1 MKDNILLKK
10 LDYHHN
16 LSKIIYDKI
25 DNNGNKTS
33 FNAEYVIKDLI
44 RRHKNT
50 PDDIYENNKNIII
63 TQDLTENNGSK
74 CFNIINKA
82 TLDKVLLNN
91 NQFCYEYIT
100 SKKNIWYK
108 LPIDIEYQL
117 NKRPDNDDEIN
128 KTLKEIIKDI
138 IDFLNEN
145 LIDANSKKLNYDD
158 YLITNSS
165 GYKNENLYR
174 YSYHIILN
182 VILKWENAKDIG
194 KLLTD
199 EVFSKY
205 NTKYVDVN
213 NTNVI
218 DPSIYSTARSFR
230 MIYQTKR
237 GSDRINRPLYDN
249 ELPSK
254 YLVGL
259 YENNTDITKYS
270 VITKIKT
277 DTYDISN
284 KIEEKFIDKL
294 TEIKK
299 DLGIN
304 ENRDFTK
311 DTLSLDYIS
320 CLLFTIPND
329 IHKIQ
334 RGDWCKIIGNIFG
347 IVQLVKNN
355 IKDIECFSG
364 FKNKINID
372 DIDNHFI
379 NIITKWTIEGYD
391 NYIKKNNI
399 YNTYNLIK
407 LKTIAKENGI
417 KNFSKLNKQELIN
430 SLNPD
435 KIVREPD
442 EKHFE
447 EVKKVWKS
455 YNNYENFK
463 AYENY
468 YKVSL
473 WRLEKQ
479 ARTFNSKITKN
490 WEIHNLIPKQI
501 NLDNQDFYENKE
513 YPDFGTDKFI
523 DDTISFIVIY
533 FQIFMGGNKT
543 GFSIDV
549 LFYYMEKSGYSVLF
563 VLPRVLLTNSITDRI
578 NNDDRNK
585 DGEYKF
591 YSYMNSR
598 NQVDMSIFN
607 DDYKNKRNI
616 ISLPS
621 IHKLEKTY
629 DILVFD
635 ELDTSCDLLL
645 ADIYKGNKIKVVNTL
660 NRLIDNAKKIL
671 FLEALPSP
679 RSIYFTKYVLNRK
692 DSNKCLTYLS
702 NKLRFKQKYIL
713 RTSYKHHNK
722 DPVRHKFLEELYL
735 CLKNGM
741 KVNGCIT
748 NRDFANS
755 IGEEL
760 TKRGFKILIIDAYN
774 KSKNSKYCINGGK
787 KITEEKFDAVFWTT
801 TGAVGWSEENDNY
814 WNVRFGYYQ
823 AETGR
828 EKYSISVNIFLQSL
842 MRCRYTN
849 NIDNDEWEEVSND
862 DDDID
867 ISKYLDEID
876 KQYNGDFTLKDCYTN
891 LDNTIHH
898 NYLFLSLP
906 QNLEK
911 NMSLDTIDISK
922 KFDMIKD
929 IDVKNLSKDLQGI
942 TNEKEVNKIIDW
954 ESKYINGDAK
964 KEFIENYDEIEDEY
978 TTKIK
983 YSTTNDDN
991 IFTIDET
998 IITKL
1003 EKTDLLFDKETYN
1016 FLKEMYVL
1024 NTYLNN
1030 INSKY
1035 FEEYLRETILKI
1047 GNIWEDTDVIRKF
1060 AKNDK
1065 DIIDKQLTKI
1075 DYEIDNEEI
1084 KKQIKNNHITDN
1096 SLYEFYQELDKRDEN
1111 GRADL
1116 KYDTIKMSKIE
1127 QLFISYTYFNIDKMY
1142 DTNDDYEDNKLDY
1155 EKKFETLVSDLL
1167 NDRVSGKVI
1176 RNLILYYHNKVNHFN
1191 KSKLNYIYHT
1201 IKFINDEI
1209 IDLDS
1214 LFKSNKED
1222 KYDDKGKCI
1231 GCNFTDIKI
1240 DGLKIINNETKITEL
1255 YNDYMLKEGIK
1266 TPLYIGKTSSI
1277 NKDLVRFTKTTKSKL
1292 EFLLFELFGIKM
1304 DNLPNRRKVRKE
1316 GKEIKFYDY
1325 IVYYDDKDYAFGNI
1339 HNYLEYFNFDRRLEL
1354 IKNEK
1359 LQFIPDSDDEDDECE
1374 DDEAERLMS
1383 ERRFEI
1389 ARMFEV
1395 AREKENLE
1403 KKEKENLEKK
1413 NRIDDEIEW
1422 YKENGTTKEGASKEY
1437 AKYLQRL

>member
-1 MKDNILLKK
+1 MIENIDLRQR
-10 LDYHHN
+10 LDYTQN
-16 LSKIIYDKI
+16 SCKLIYEKI
-25 DNNGNKTS
+25 DDIGNKISYDT
-33 FNAEYVIKDLI
+33 FNKIQNLVSKY
-44 RRHKNT
+44 KNT
-50 PDDIYENNKNIII
+50 PDDVNENNKNIII
-63 TQDLTENNGSK
+63 SQDLNDEATFK

-82 TLDKVLLNN
+82 TLDKVLLKNN
-91 NQFCYEYIT
+91 RFCYEFIT
-100 SKKNIWYK
+100 AKKNIWYK

-117 NKRPDNDDEIN
+117 NKKPDNDDEIN
-128 KTLKEIIKDI
+128 KALKEIMKDI

-145 LIDANSKKLNYDD
+145 LIDDNSKKLNYED

-165 GYKNENLYR
+165 GYKNENLFR
-174 YSYHIILN
+174 YSYHIIIN
-182 VILKWENAKDIG
+182 VILKWEIAKDIG

-205 NTKYVDVN
+205 NTKYADEN
-213 NTNVI
+213 NRNVI
-218 DPSIYSTARSFR
+218 DPSIYSSSRSFR
-230 MIYQTKR
+230 MIYQSKKGTN
-237 GSDRINRPLYDN
+237 RINKPQYDN

-270 VITKIKT
+270 VISKTKT
-277 DTYDISN
+277 DFE
-284 KIEEKFIDKL
+284 KIINNIEVEFIDKL

-311 DTLSLDYIS
+311 EILSLDYIS

-329 IHKIQ
+329 IQKIQ
-334 RGDWCKIIGNIFG
+334 RKQWCRIIGNIFG

-391 NYIKKNNI
+391 NCIKKNNI
-399 YNTYNLIK
+399 FNTYNIIK

-417 KNFSKLNKQELIN
+417 KNFSKMNKQQLIN

-435 KIVREPD
+435 KIVREPY
-442 EKHFE
+442 EKHLE

-455 YNNYENFK
+455 YNNFDNFK

-473 WRLEKQ
+473 WRLEKH
-479 ARTFNSKITKN
+479 ARVFNQKITKN

-501 NLDNQDFYENKE
+501 YLDNQDFYEKQE

-549 LFYYMEKSGYSVLF
+549 LFYYMKKYRYSVLF

-578 NNDDRNK
+578 NNDTRNN
-585 DGEYKF
+585 DCEYKF
-591 YSYMNSR
+591 YSYMNSK
-598 NQVDMSIFN
+598 NQVDMSVFK
-607 DDYKNKRNI
+607 DDCKNQRNI

-621 IHKLEKTY
+621 IHKLEKEKNY

-679 RSIYFTKYVLNRK
+679 RSIYFTKYVLKRK
-692 DSNKCLTYLS
+692 DNNKCLTYLS
-702 NKLRFKQKYIL
+702 NNLRFKQKYIL

-722 DPVRHKFLEELYL
+722 DPVRLKFLEELYL
-735 CLKNGM
+735 CLKNGL

-760 TKRGFKILIIDAYN
+760 NKRGFKTLIIDAYN

-814 WNVRFGYYQ
+814 WNVRFGYYKS
-823 AETGR
+823 ETGR
-828 EKYSISVNIFLQSL
+828 NKNSISVNIFLQSL

-849 NIDNDEWEEVSND
+849 NIDNDDCEEVSNED
-862 DDDID
+862 DNDNID
-867 ISKYLDEID
+867 INKYLDEID

-891 LDNTIHH
+891 LDNNIHH

-911 NMSLDTIDISK
+911 NMSLDTKDISK

-929 IDVKNLSKDLQGI
+929 IDIKNLSKDLQEI
-942 TNEKEVNKIIDW
+942 TNESEINKIIEW
-954 ESKYINGDAK
+954 ESKYVNGNCK
-964 KEFIENYDEIEDEY
+964 KEFIEIYDDVDEEY
-978 TTKIK
+978 KNMVK
-983 YSTTNDDN
+983 YSTINDDN
-991 IFTIDET
+991 IYTIDET

-1003 EKTDLLFDKETYN
+1003 EKVDLLFDKETYN

-1047 GNIWEDTDVIRKF
+1047 GNIWDDSDVIRKF
-1060 AKNDK
+1060 SKNNI
-1065 DIIDKQLTKI
+1065 DIVDSRLSKL
-1075 DYEIDNEEI
+1075 DYEIDTEDI

-1096 SLYEFYQELDKRDEN
+1096 SLYEFYQELEKRDEN

-1127 QLFISYTYFNIDKMY
+1127 QLFITYTYFNIDKMY
-1142 DTNDDYEDNKLDY
+1142 DTNDDYEENKLEY
-1155 EKKFETLVSDLL
+1155 ENRFETLVSYLL
-1167 NDRVSGKVI
+1167 NDKVSGKVI
-1176 RNLILYYHNKVNHFN
+1176 RNLILYYHNKLNHFN

-1209 IDLDS
+1209 IELHN
-1214 LFKSNKED
+1214 LFKSIKEK
-1222 KYDDKGKCI
+1222 KYDIDGNCI
-1231 GCNFTDIKI
+1231 GYKFIDIKI

-1277 NKDLVRFTKTTKSKL
+1277 KKDLVRFTKTTKSKL

-1304 DNLPNRRKVRKE
+1304 DNLPNRRLKRINSKS
-1316 GKEIKFYDY
+1316 IQYYDY

-1339 HNYLEYFNFDRRLEL
+1339 HNYIDYFNFDERKK
-1354 IKNEK
+1354 IIHNEK
-1359 LQFIPDSDDEDDECE
+1359 IEFIDESDEC
-1374 DDEAERLMS
+1374 DESDKRYESYKRYENDNLIIEEEKYYINKANENAER
-1383 ERRFEI
+1383 EI
-1389 ARMFEV
+1389 IINE
-1395 AREKENLE
+1395 EN
-1403 KKEKENLEKK
+1403 
-1413 NRIDDEIEW
+1413 EW
-1422 YKENGTTKEGASKEY
+1422 YKANGTTKEEAEKEY
-1437 AKYLQRL
+1437 AKYS

>member
-1 MKDNILLKK
+1 MIDNINLRKRLDYTQNLSKLVYDKVDDNGNKISYDCYYTIKDLLKK
-10 LDYHHN
+10 Y
-16 LSKIIYDKI
+16 
-25 DNNGNKTS
+25 
-33 FNAEYVIKDLI
+33 KD
-44 RRHKNT
+44 T
-50 PDDIYENNKNIII
+50 PDDVYKNNKIFIIS
-63 TQDLTENNGSK
+63 QDLNDEATSK

-91 NQFCYEYIT
+91 NRNCYEYIT
-100 SKKNIWYK
+100 NKKNIWYK

-117 NKRPDNDDEIN
+117 NKKPDDDTEIN
-128 KTLKEIIKDI
+128 KLLKEIIKDI
-138 IDFLNEN
+138 IDYLNEN
-145 LIDANSKKLNYDD
+145 LIDANSKKLDYED

-165 GYKNENLYR
+165 GYKNENLFR
-174 YSYHIILN
+174 YSFHIILN
-182 VILKWENAKDIG
+182 VILKWDIAKDIG
-194 KLLTD
+194 KILTD

-205 NTKYVDVN
+205 NTKYADDN
-213 NTNVI
+213 NNNII
-218 DPSIYSTARSFR
+218 DPLIYSSSRSFR
-230 MIYQTKR
+230 MVYQSKR
-237 GSDRINRPLYDN
+237 GSDRINNPQYEN
-249 ELPSK
+249 EKPSK
-254 YLVGL
+254 YLIGL

-270 VITKIKT
+270 VISKTKT
-277 DTYDISN
+277 DFDTITNNIEDEFVN
-284 KIEEKFIDKL
+284 KLE
-294 TEIKK
+294 EIKK

-311 DTLSLDYIS
+311 EILSLDYIS
-320 CLLFTIPND
+320 CLLFTIPNN
-329 IHKIQ
+329 IQKIQ
-334 RGDWCKIIGNIFG
+334 RKEWCKIIGNIFG
-347 IVQLVKNN
+347 IVQLIKNN
-355 IKDIECFSG
+355 IKDVECFSG
-364 FKNKINID
+364 FQNKMNID

-379 NIITKWTIEGYD
+379 NVITKWTIEGYD

-399 YNTYNLIK
+399 FNTYNVVK
-407 LKTIAKENGI
+407 LKSIAKENGI
-417 KNFSKLNKQELIN
+417 KNFSKMNKQELIN

-435 KIVREPD
+435 KIVRVPD
-442 EKHFE
+442 EKHLE

-455 YNNYENFK
+455 YNNDNNFK

-479 ARTFNSKITKN
+479 ARVFNSKITKN
-490 WEIHNLIPKQI
+490 WEIYNLIPKQI

-513 YPDFGTDKFI
+513 YPDFGTNKFI

-549 LFYYMEKSGYSVLF
+549 LFYYMEKYNYSVLF

-578 NNDDRNK
+578 NNDERNE

-591 YSYMNSR
+591 YSYMNSK
-598 NQVDMSIFN
+598 NQVDMEIFN
-607 DDYKNKRNI
+607 DEYKNKRNI

-621 IHKLEKTY
+621 IYKLKKEKNY

-660 NRLIDNAKKIL
+660 NRLIDNSKKII

-692 DSNKCLTYLS
+692 NSNKCLTYLS

-713 RTSYKHHNK
+713 RASYKHYNK
-722 DPVRHKFLEELYL
+722 TPVRLKFLEELYL
-735 CLKNGM
+735 CLKNGL

-774 KSKNSKYCINGGK
+774 KSKNSKYCIDGGK

-801 TGAVGWSEENDNY
+801 TGAVGWSEEHKTY

-828 EKYSISVNIFLQSL
+828 YKNSISVNIFLQSL

-849 NIDNDEWEEVSND
+849 NIDNDEYEEMSNED
-862 DDDID
+862 DDKDNID
-867 ISKYLDEID
+867 INNYLDIID
-876 KQYNGDFTLKDCYTN
+876 KQYNGDFRLNECYKN
-891 LDNTIHH
+891 LDSSIHH

-906 QNLEK
+906 PNLEK
-911 NMSLDTIDISK
+911 NMTLDKNTIANN
-922 KFDMIKD
+922 FDMIKD
-929 IDVKNLSKDLQGI
+929 IDIKNLSNDLQGI
-942 TNEKEVNKIIDW
+942 TNVNEINKIIEW
-954 ESKYINGDAK
+954 ESKYINGIVN
-964 KEFIENYDEIEDEY
+964 KEIIEVYNEDNGEY
-978 TTKIK
+978 INKIK
-983 YSTTNDDN
+983 YSTSNTKEDADV
-991 IFTIDET
+991 FCIDYD
-998 IITKL
+998 IVDKC

-1016 FLKEMYVL
+1016 FIKEMYIL

-1035 FEEYLRETILKI
+1035 FEDYLRETILKI

-1060 AKNDK
+1060 KNNQT
-1065 DIIDKQLTKI
+1065 DIIDNKLTEI
-1075 DYEIDNEEI
+1075 DYEIDKEDI
-1084 KKQIKNNHITDN
+1084 KKQIINNHITDH
-1096 SLYEFYQELDKRDEN
+1096 SLFEFSKILERDKT
-1111 GRADL
+1111 GKADL

-1127 QLFISYTYFNIDKMY
+1127 YLFITYTYFNIDKIF
-1142 DTNDDYEDNKLDY
+1142 DTYDDYIDNKKLY
-1155 EKKFETLVSDLL
+1155 ENKFENIIGNLL
-1167 NDRVSGKVI
+1167 NNKVSGKVI
-1176 RNLILYYHNKVNHFN
+1176 RNLILYYHYKLNHFN
-1191 KSKLNYIYHT
+1191 IQGKLNYVYYT

-1214 LFKSNKED
+1214 LFKSKLEY
-1222 KYDDKGKCI
+1222 KYDRDGNNI

-1240 DGLKIINNETKITEL
+1240 DGIKILNNENKITEL
-1255 YNDYMLKEGIK
+1255 YNEYLLKEGIK

-1277 NKDLVRFTKTTKSKL
+1277 NKDLIRFTKTSKSKL
-1292 EFLLFELFGIKM
+1292 EFLLFDLFGIKI
-1304 DNLPNRRKVRKE
+1304 DNFSNRKKTRRE

-1325 IVYYDDKDYAFGNI
+1325 LIYYDLKDFNNEEAENI
-1339 HNYLEYFNFDRRLEL
+1339 YNHIEYFNFNERLQL
-1354 IKNEK
+1354 IQNQK
-1359 LQFIPDSDDEDDECE
+1359 LEFIPESDEDTDTDTET
-1374 DDEAERLMS
+1374 
-1383 ERRFEI
+1383 
-1389 ARMFEV
+1389 
-1395 AREKENLE
+1395 ENN
-1403 KKEKENLEKK
+1403 K
-1413 NRIDDEIEW
+1413 I
-1422 YKENGTTKEGASKEY
+1422 S
-1437 AKYLQRL
+1437 

>member
-1 MKDNILLKK
+1 MKDNIGLLKK
-10 LDYHHN
+10 LDYQQN
-16 LSKIIYDKI
+16 LSKISYDKI
-25 DNNGNKTS
+25 DSNGNKTCYDV
-33 FNAEYVIKDLI
+33 EYGILELI
-44 RRHKNT
+44 MKHKNT
-50 PDDIYENNKNIII
+50 PDDIYKNNKNIII
-63 TQDLTENNGSK
+63 TQDISEKDGKK

-82 TLDKVLLNN
+82 TLDKVILNN
-91 NQFCYEYIT
+91 NHFCYEYIT

-128 KTLKEIIKDI
+128 KTLTEIMKDI
-138 IDFLNEN
+138 IDFINEN

-165 GYKNENLYR
+165 GYKNENLFR
-174 YSYHIILN
+174 YSYHIIIN
-182 VILKWENAKDIG
+182 VILKWENAPYIG
-194 KLLTD
+194 KLLID

-205 NTKYVDVN
+205 NTKYAN
-213 NTNVI
+213 IYNKNVI
-218 DPSIYSTARSFR
+218 DPSIYSLSKNFR

-237 GSDRINRPLYDN
+237 GSDRINKPLYDN

-270 VITKIKT
+270 VISKIKDDT
-277 DTYDISN
+277 DEISN

-311 DTLSLDYIS
+311 ETLSLDYIS

-334 RGDWCKIIGNIFG
+334 RKEWCKIIGNIFG

-379 NIITKWTIEGYD
+379 NILTKWTIEGYD

-430 SLNPD
+430 CLNPD

-447 EVKKVWKS
+447 EVKRVWKS

-463 AYENY
+463 EYKNY
-468 YKVSL
+468 YKASL

-479 ARTFNSKITKN
+479 ARIFNSKITKN

-501 NLDNQDFYENKE
+501 NLDNQDFYENKD

-523 DDTISFIVIY
+523 EDTISFIVIY

-549 LFYYMEKSGYSVLF
+549 LFYYMEKSNYSVLF

-591 YSYMNSR
+591 YSYMNSK
-598 NQVDMSIFN
+598 NQVDMSVFKN
-607 DDYKNKRNI
+607 DDKNKRNI

-629 DILVFD
+629 DLLVFD
-635 ELDTSCDLLL
+635 ELDTTCDLLL

-828 EKYSISVNIFLQSL
+828 DRNSISVNIFLQSL
-842 MRCRYTN
+842 MRCRYAN
-849 NIDNDEWEEVSND
+849 NIDNDECEEVSNED
-862 DDDID
+862 DNDNID

-922 KFDMIKD
+922 KFDLIKD
-929 IDVKNLSKDLQGI
+929 INIKNLSKDLQGI
-942 TNEKEVNKIIDW
+942 TNVKEVNEIIDW
-954 ESKYINGDAK
+954 ESKYINGDVK
-964 KEFIENYDEIEDEY
+964 KELIENYDEIEDEY
-978 TTKIK
+978 TNKVK
-983 YSTTNDDN
+983 YSTNN
-991 IFTIDET
+991 NANVFTIDET

-1003 EKTDLLFDKETYN
+1003 ENADLLFDKKTYN

-1047 GNIWEDTDVIRKF
+1047 GNIWDDNDVIRKF
-1060 AKNDK
+1060 AKNNN

-1075 DYEIDNEEI
+1075 DYEIDNQEI
-1084 KKQIKNNHITDN
+1084 KKQIRNNHITDN
-1096 SLYEFYQELDKRDEN
+1096 SLYEFYQELENRDEN
-1111 GRADL
+1111 GKADL

-1127 QLFISYTYFNIDKMY
+1127 QLFITYTYFNIDKMY
-1142 DTNDDYEDNKLDY
+1142 DTNDDYVDSKIHY
-1155 EKKFETLVSDLL
+1155 ENEFEKIVSSLL

-1176 RNLILYYHNKVNHFN
+1176 RNLILYYHIKLNHFN
-1191 KSKLNYIYHT
+1191 IKGKLNYIYHT

-1209 IDLDS
+1209 IELDS
-1214 LFKSNKED
+1214 LFKSKKEY
-1222 KYDDKGKCI
+1222 KYDNKGKCI

-1240 DGLKIINNETKITEL
+1240 DGLKIINNESKIIEF

-1292 EFLLFELFGIKM
+1292 EFLLFELFGIKI

-1325 IVYYDDKDYAFGNI
+1325 MIYYDDKDYLEII
-1339 HNYLEYFNFDRRLEL
+1339 HNYLDCFNFDERKQLIQNKKLEF
-1354 IKNEK
+1354 IPESDEEKEEGDYDDCDYKEDNGKKQNEINNDNEK
-1359 LQFIPDSDDEDDECE
+1359 KSNEN
-1374 DDEAERLMS
+1374 AETS
-1383 ERRFEI
+1383 
-1389 ARMFEV
+1389 
-1395 AREKENLE
+1395 
-1403 KKEKENLEKK
+1403 
-1413 NRIDDEIEW
+1413 NRINEEIEW
-1422 YKENGTTKEGASKEY
+1422 YKANGTTKEEASKEY
-1437 AKYLQRL
+1437 AKYCKRL

>member
-1 MKDNILLKK
+1 MIDNINLKQR
-10 LDYHHN
+10 LDYQQN
-16 LSKIIYDKI
+16 SSKLNYEKVDKT
-25 DNNGNKTS
+25 GNKIS
-33 FNAEYVIKDLI
+33 FDTFNKIKDLVSKY
-44 RRHKNT
+44 KNT
-50 PDDIYENNKNIII
+50 PDDVYENNKNIII
-63 TQDLTENNGSK
+63 SQDLNDDASFK

-911 NMSLDTIDISK
+911 NMSLDKIDISN

-929 IDVKNLSKDLQGI
+929 IDIKNLNKDLQGI
-942 TNEKEVNKIIDW
+942 TNENEVNKIIEW
-954 ESKYINGDAK
+954 ESKYINGYAK
-964 KEFIENYDEIEDEY
+964 KEFIEIYDENEDDYINKVE
-978 TTKIK
+978 
-983 YSTTNDDN
+983 YSTNTGNV
-991 IFTIDET
+991 FTISET
-998 IITKL
+998 IIAKL
-1003 EKTDLLFDKETYN
+1003 EKADLLFDKETYN

-1035 FEEYLRETILKI
+1035 FEDYLRETILKI
-1047 GNIWEDTDVIRKF
+1047 GNIWDDTDVTRKF
-1060 AKNDK
+1060 AKNNK
-1065 DIIDKQLTKI
+1065 DIVDKQLTII
-1075 DYEIDNEEI
+1075 DYEIDNEDI

-1096 SLYEFYQELDKRDEN
+1096 SLYEFYQELEKRDEN
-1111 GRADL
+1111 GKADL
-1116 KYDTIKMSKIE
+1116 KYDTIKMAKIE
-1127 QLFISYTYFNIDKMY
+1127 QLFITYTYFNIDKMY
-1142 DTNDDYEDNKLDY
+1142 DNKLDY
-1155 EKKFETLVSDLL
+1155 EQKFETLVSGLL

-1209 IDLDS
+1209 IELNG
-1214 LFKSNKED
+1214 LFKSNKEE
-1222 KYDDKGKCI
+1222 KYDDAGKCI
-1231 GCNFTDIKI
+1231 GCNFTDIKL
-1240 DGLKIINNETKITEL
+1240 DGLKIINNETKIIEL

-1277 NKDLVRFTKTTKSKL
+1277 NKYLIKNDKTIKNKL
-1292 EFLLFELFGIKM
+1292 NFLLFELFGIKI
-1304 DNLPNRRKVRKE
+1304 DKLPNRRLKRIN
-1316 GKEIKFYDY
+1316 GKSIQYYDY
-1325 IVYYDDKDYAFGNI
+1325 MVYYDDKDYADDNI
-1339 HNYLEYFNFDRRLEL
+1339 HNYLEYFNFDKRSEL
-1354 IKNEK
+1354 IHNEK
-1359 LQFIPDSDDEDDECE
+1359 IGFIDESDDEIDYMNEKRKCE
-1374 DDEAERLMS
+1374 VINKDNDKIANETAET
-1383 ERRFEI
+1383 
-1389 ARMFEV
+1389 
-1395 AREKENLE
+1395 EK
-1403 KKEKENLEKK
+1403 
-1413 NRIDDEIEW
+1413 RINEEIEW
-1422 YKENGTTKEGASKEY
+1422 YKANGTTKEEALKEY
-1437 AKYLQRL
+1437 AKYSKKKK

>member
-1 MKDNILLKK
+1 MIDNINLKQR
-10 LDYHHN
+10 LDYQQN
-16 LSKIIYDKI
+16 SSKLNYEKVDKT
-25 DNNGNKTS
+25 GNKIS
-33 FNAEYVIKDLI
+33 FDTFNKIKDLVSKY
-44 RRHKNT
+44 KNT
-50 PDDIYENNKNIII
+50 PDDVYENNKNIII
-63 TQDLTENNGSK
+63 SQDLNDDASFK

-91 NQFCYEYIT
+91 NLFCYEYLT
-100 SKKNIWYK
+100 ARKNIWYK

-117 NKRPDNDDEIN
+117 NKKPDNDDEMN
-128 KTLKEIIKDI
+128 KVLKEIIKDI
-138 IDFLNEN
+138 IDFLNYN
-145 LIDANSKKLNYDD
+145 LIDVNSKKLDYDD

-165 GYKNENLYR
+165 GYKSENLFR

-182 VILKWENAKDIG
+182 VILKWDIAKDIG
-194 KLLTD
+194 KILND

-205 NTKYVDVN
+205 NTKYADGN
-213 NTNVI
+213 NRNII
-218 DPSIYSTARSFR
+218 DPSIYSSSRSFR

-237 GSDRINRPLYDN
+237 GSDRINEPQYDN

-254 YLVGL
+254 YLIGL

-270 VITKIKT
+270 VISKTKT
-277 DTYDISN
+277 DFDTITN
-284 KIEEKFIDKL
+284 NIEEEFDNKL
-294 TEIKK
+294 VEIKK

-311 DTLSLDYIS
+311 EILSLDYIS
-320 CLLFTIPND
+320 CLLFTIPNN
-329 IHKIQ
+329 IQKIQ
-334 RGDWCKIIGNIFG
+334 RKEWCKIIGNIFG

-364 FKNKINID
+364 FKNKMNID

-379 NIITKWTIEGYD
+379 NSITKWTIEGYD
-391 NYIKKNNI
+391 NYIKKHNI

-417 KNFSKLNKQELIN
+417 KNFSKMKKSELIH

-435 KIVREPD
+435 KIVRVPD

-455 YNNYENFK
+455 YNNNDNLK
-463 AYENY
+463 TYENY

-479 ARTFNSKITKN
+479 ARVFNSKITKN
-490 WEIHNLIPKQI
+490 WEIYNLIPKQI

-513 YPDFGTDKFI
+513 YPEFGTDKFI

-549 LFYYMEKSGYSVLF
+549 LFYYMEKYLYSVLF
-563 VLPRVLLTNSITDRI
+563 ILPRVLLTNSITDRI
-578 NNDDRNK
+578 NNDERNK
-585 DGEYKF
+585 YGEYKF

-598 NQVDMSIFN
+598 NQVDMEIFKDEN
-607 DDYKNKRNI
+607 KNKRNI

-660 NRLIDNAKKIL
+660 NRLIDNAEKIL

-692 DSNKCLTYLS
+692 DKNKCLTYLS
-702 NKLRFKQKYIL
+702 NKLRFKQKYTL
-713 RTSYKHHNK
+713 RVSYKHHNK
-722 DPVRHKFLEELYL
+722 EPVRHKFLEELYL

-774 KSKNSKYCINGGK
+774 KSKNSKYCIDGGK

-823 AETGR
+823 SETGR
-828 EKYSISVNIFLQSL
+828 DKNSISVNIFLQSL

-849 NIDNDEWEEVSND
+849 NIDNEECEEVSND
-862 DDDID
+862 DDTRNID
-867 ISKYLDEID
+867 INKYLDEID

-911 NMSLDTIDISK
+911 NMSLDKIDISN

-929 IDVKNLSKDLQGI
+929 IDIKNLNKDLQGI
-942 TNEKEVNKIIDW
+942 TNENEVNKIIEW
-954 ESKYINGDAK
+954 ESKYINGYAK
-964 KEFIENYDEIEDEY
+964 KEFIEIYDENEDDYINKVE
-978 TTKIK
+978 
-983 YSTTNDDN
+983 YSTNTGNV
-991 IFTIDET
+991 FTIGET
-998 IITKL
+998 IIAKL
-1003 EKTDLLFDKETYN
+1003 EKADLLFDKETYN

-1035 FEEYLRETILKI
+1035 FEDYLRETILKI
-1047 GNIWEDTDVIRKF
+1047 GNIWDDTDVTRKF
-1060 AKNDK
+1060 AKNNK
-1065 DIIDKQLTKI
+1065 DIVDKQLTII
-1075 DYEIDNEEI
+1075 DYEIDNEDI

-1096 SLYEFYQELDKRDEN
+1096 SLYEFYQELEKRDEN
-1111 GRADL
+1111 GKADL
-1116 KYDTIKMSKIE
+1116 KYDTIKMAKIE
-1127 QLFISYTYFNIDKMY
+1127 QLFITYTYFNIDKMY
-1142 DTNDDYEDNKLDY
+1142 DDYEDNKLDY
-1155 EKKFETLVSDLL
+1155 EKKFETLVSGLL

-1209 IDLDS
+1209 IELNG
-1214 LFKSNKED
+1214 LFKSNKEE
-1222 KYDDKGKCI
+1222 KYDDAGKCI
-1231 GCNFTDIKI
+1231 GCNFTDIKL
-1240 DGLKIINNETKITEL
+1240 DGLKIINNETKIIEL

-1292 EFLLFELFGIKM
+1292 EFLLFELFGIKI
-1304 DNLPNRRKVRKE
+1304 DKLPNRRLKRIN
-1316 GKEIKFYDY
+1316 GKSIQYYDY
-1325 IVYYDDKDYAFGNI
+1325 MVYYDDKDYADDNI
-1339 HNYLEYFNFDRRLEL
+1339 HNYLEYFNFDKRSEL
-1354 IKNEK
+1354 IHNEK
-1359 LQFIPDSDDEDDECE
+1359 IGFIDESDDEIDYMNEKRKCE
-1374 DDEAERLMS
+1374 VINKDNDKIANETAET
-1383 ERRFEI
+1383 
-1389 ARMFEV
+1389 
-1395 AREKENLE
+1395 EK
-1403 KKEKENLEKK
+1403 
-1413 NRIDDEIEW
+1413 RINEEIEW
-1422 YKENGTTKEGASKEY
+1422 YKANGTTKDEALKEY
-1437 AKYLQRL
+1437 AKYSKR

>member
-1 MKDNILLKK
+1 MINVYFFSYIKVYKDYSYRLYIMEDNIGLLKK
-10 LDYHHN
+10 LDYKQN
-16 LSKIIYDKI
+16 LSKLSYDKI
-25 DNNGNKTS
+25 DCNGNKTC
-33 FNAEYVIKDLI
+33 FNAEYGIKELI
-44 RRHKNT
+44 KKHKST
-50 PDDIYENNKNIII
+50 QDDIYENNKNIII
-63 TQDLTENNGSK
+63 TQDLNEKNGSK

-91 NQFCYEYIT
+91 NNFCYEYIT

-117 NKRPDNDDEIN
+117 NKRPDTDDEIN

-165 GYKNENLYR
+165 GYKNENLFR

-182 VILKWENAKDIG
+182 VILKWENAKNIG

-205 NTKYVDVN
+205 NTKYADEN
-213 NTNVI
+213 NTSSVI
-218 DPSIYSTARSFR
+218 DPSIYSTARNFR

-237 GSDRINRPLYDN
+237 GSDRINKPQYDN
-249 ELPSK
+249 ELPTK

-259 YENNTDITKYS
+259 YENNIEITKYS
-270 VITKIKT
+270 VISKIKNET
-277 DTYDISN
+277 DDISN

-299 DLGIN
+299 NLGIN

-329 IHKIQ
+329 IQKIQ
-334 RGDWCKIIGNIFG
+334 RKEWCKIIGNIFG
-347 IVQLVKNN
+347 IVQLIKNN

-364 FKNKINID
+364 FKNKIKLD

-430 SLNPD
+430 RLNPN
-435 KIVREPD
+435 KVVREPD
-442 EKHFE
+442 EKHFR

-479 ARTFNSKITKN
+479 ARVFNSKITKN
-490 WEIHNLIPKQI
+490 WEIYNLIPKQI

-549 LFYYMEKSGYSVLF
+549 LFYYMEKYLYSVLF

-598 NQVDMSIFN
+598 NQVDMEVFK
-607 DDYKNKRNI
+607 DDDKNKRNI

-660 NRLIDNAKKIL
+660 NKLIDNAKKIL

-713 RTSYKHHNK
+713 RASYKHHNK

-741 KVNGCIT
+741 KINGCIT

-828 EKYSISVNIFLQSL
+828 DKNSISVNIFLQSL

-849 NIDNDEWEEVSND
+849 NIDNDECEEVTNEDDND
-862 DDDID
+862 NID

-876 KQYNGDFTLKDCYTN
+876 KQYNGDFTLKDCYKN

-898 NYLFLSLP
+898 NYIFLSLP

-954 ESKYINGDAK
+954 ESKYINGDVK
-964 KEFIENYDEIEDEY
+964 KEIIENYDEIEDEY
-978 TTKIK
+978 TNKVK
-983 YSTTNDDN
+983 YSTFNDDN

-998 IITKL
+998 IIAKL
-1003 EKTDLLFDKETYN
+1003 EKADLLFDKETYN

-1047 GNIWEDTDVIRKF
+1047 GNIWDDTDVIRKF
-1060 AKNDK
+1060 AKNNK
-1065 DIIDKQLTKI
+1065 DIVDYKLAKI
-1075 DYEIDNEEI
+1075 DYEIDNQEI
-1084 KKQIKNNHITDN
+1084 KKQIRNNHITDN
-1096 SLYEFYQELDKRDEN
+1096 SLYDFYEQLDERDEN
-1111 GRADL
+1111 GKADL

-1127 QLFISYTYFNIDKMY
+1127 QLFITYTYFNIDKLY
-1142 DTNDDYEDNKLDY
+1142 DTNDDYEDNKNNY
-1155 EKKFETLVSDLL
+1155 EIEFENKVSELL

-1176 RNLILYYHNKVNHFN
+1176 RNLILYYHNKLNHFN
-1191 KSKLNYIYHT
+1191 KIKLNYIYHT

-1209 IDLDS
+1209 IELDS
-1214 LFKSNKED
+1214 LFKSNKEF
-1222 KYDDKGKCI
+1222 KYDDEGNCI
-1231 GCNFTDIKI
+1231 GCNFIDIKI
-1240 DGLKIINNETKITEL
+1240 NGLKLINNETRIIEF

-1266 TPLYIGKTSSI
+1266 SPLYIGKTSSI
-1277 NKDLVRFTKTTKSKL
+1277 NKYIIKNDKTIKNKL
-1292 EFLLFELFGIKM
+1292 NFLLFELFGIKI
-1304 DNLPNRRKVRKE
+1304 DNLPNRRLKRIN
-1316 GKEIKFYDY
+1316 GKSIQYYDY
-1325 IVYYDDKDYAFGNI
+1325 MVYYDDKDYAFGNI
-1339 HNYLEYFNFDRRLEL
+1339 HNYLDYFNFKERKQL
-1354 IKNEK
+1354 IQNEK
-1359 LQFIPDSDDEDDECE
+1359 LQFIPDSDNEDESDEDDE
-1374 DDEAERLMS
+1374 
-1383 ERRFEI
+1383 
-1389 ARMFEV
+1389 
-1395 AREKENLE
+1395 
-1403 KKEKENLEKK
+1403 
-1413 NRIDDEIEW
+1413 
-1422 YKENGTTKEGASKEY
+1422 
-1437 AKYLQRL
+1437 